1 MLTLQERPNLE
12 AEEAQ
17 LRRLIVKHDA
27 LSETRELALKASK
40 NAVAHLASVQG
51 EAATGDLLRE
61 IPEALLSRSM

>member
-1 MLTLQERPNLE
+1 VPIPE
-12 AEEAQ
+12 AEEAK
-17 LRRLIVKHDA
+17 LRRLIVKHEA
-27 LSETRELALKASK
+27 LAETRELALQASK